1 MFSRPFSVLNV
12 KTLVVGVI
20 VKLRDGSCPAL
31 ASSTSAHHLR
41 CCSRSG
47 QFSGW
52 FVLKIDSIKVTMCSP
67 APIGGRGHVS
77 CDPHTSSNLQFN
89 VSTQVC
95 ILSQNSL
102 HNLHMYLI
110 NGRDWPESKECN
122 IHPYPSRQQGSNGV
136 KTFFR
141 FIFLRKDRIG
151 NWGVWCVWRIVVTW
165 LSWHVTRDT
174 APRDTRQ
181 ATCQQQSCSLLS
193 ITIN

>member
-1 MFSRPFSVLNV
+1 MFSRPFSIACRRDC
-12 KTLVVGVI
+12 KTSRWFVF
-20 VKLRDGSCPAL
+20 SS
-31 ASSTSAHHLR
+31 SSTSAHHLR

-136 KTFFR
+136 KTVFR